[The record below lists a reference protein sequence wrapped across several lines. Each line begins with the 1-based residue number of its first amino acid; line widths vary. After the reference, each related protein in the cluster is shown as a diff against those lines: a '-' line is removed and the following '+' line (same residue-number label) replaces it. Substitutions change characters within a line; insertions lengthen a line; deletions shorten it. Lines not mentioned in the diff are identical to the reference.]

1 MSAVLEKDVDVLPKW
16 VRNDTQPRPLTIEG
30 MLAERETRYGSF
42 ESHASRSQALKAA
55 LVVGSPSWATMEAF
69 QRESIEMISHKLAR
83 IMNGDPDYVDNW
95 VDIAGYAQLV
105 VDILNERNAQA

>member
-1 MSAVLEKDVDVLPKW
+1 MSTVLKKDINALPKR
-16 VRNDTQPRPLTIEG
+16 VRDDTQPHPSTIEG
-30 MLAERETRYGSF
+30 MLAEREIRYGSF

-55 LVVGSPSWATMEAF
+55 LVVESPSWATMEAF